1 MQERRATPRAGR
13 DRRRG
18 ERRRARLRSFLFAAL
33 TLAIPSRLTR
43 SAQYR
48 FEPHVSVSIDNAVP
62 VPKNRAYDGIIA
74 EAAAAY
80 RLEPA
85 LIKSVMSAESGFD
98 PWAVSRAGARGLM
111 QLMPEM
117 ARAFGVSDI
126 FDPREN
132 VMAGARLLREL
143 LDQHHGNVRLA
154 IASYNAGPTAVA
166 HYGGV
171 VPPFRETQRY
181 VKRVTSLIA
190 AARAAN

>member
-1 MQERRATPRAGR
+1 M
-13 DRRRG
+13 
-18 ERRRARLRSFLFAAL
+18 

-43 SAQYR
+43 SAQHL

-62 VPKNRAYDGIIA
+62 VPANRAYDDIIA
-74 EAAAAY
+74 DAASAY
-80 RLEPA
+80 RVEPA
-85 LIKSVMSAESGFD
+85 LIKSVMSAESAFD
-98 PWAVSRAGARGLM
+98 PWAVSRAGASGLM
-111 QLMPEM
+111 QLMPEL
-117 ARAFGVSDI
+117 AHTFGVSDI

-171 VPPFRETQRY
+171 VPPFPETQRY
-181 VKRVTSLIA
+181 VKRVTRLIA